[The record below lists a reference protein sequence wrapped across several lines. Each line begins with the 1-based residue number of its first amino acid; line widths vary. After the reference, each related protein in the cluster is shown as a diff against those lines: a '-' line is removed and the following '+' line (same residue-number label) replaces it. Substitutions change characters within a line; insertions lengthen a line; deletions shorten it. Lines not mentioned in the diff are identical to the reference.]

1 MYLIYLPVDS
11 ADRVHSRSAL
21 SSNSTVITNTSL
33 LDTSYCCLRDFFI
46 NFANIRGIL
55 CFLGVQHSRS
65 LSQIL
70 MVFCYVVKYINI
82 SNVMFMYVSLKA
94 AVITV
99 HLRSTETTWHFSHLT
114 ANSSKSISH
123 HFQIFTS
130 EAKNWPFST
139 TVHQLNSSKIPL
151 QLNHDVPVLSRLSL
165 HCFPVFMIKYC
176 IIVIW

>member
-1 MYLIYLPVDS
+1 MHCQATPPWSQTRPCWIHHTAVS
-11 ADRVHSRSAL
+11 V
-21 SSNSTVITNTSL
+21 TSL
-33 LDTSYCCLRDFFI
+33 STLLTFVAFSAFLVF
-46 NFANIRGIL
+46 NIHDH
-55 CFLGVQHSRS
+55 FYRS
-65 LSQIL
+65 SSFSVI
-70 MVFCYVVKYINI
+70 YVKYINI

-99 HLRSTETTWHFSHLT
+99 HLRFTETTWHFSHLAT
-114 ANSSKSISH
+114 NDSKLISH

-139 TVHQLNSSKIPL
+139 NVHQLNSSKIPL

-176 IIVIW
+176 IIVIWY